1 MERSKM
7 RRATRRLAQIRAK
20 WQQQVSAQ

>member
-7 RRATRRLAQIRAK
+7 WRPTRRLAQIRAK
-20 WQQQVSAQ
+20 WQQHVSAQ